1 MIINYEKF
9 EKDEVNKLFN
19 EKEYNV
25 VYINYEKENGIEV
38 VENQKDAIANLK
50 NNKLDDFYKLYLFNE
65 DMMITVYKFDEN
77 DFRYMKVEKSD
88 FNENV
93 IEKEI
98 YLENKDYLKS
108 KKLKVKIGKK
118 VIEKEEFSIIQ
129 YVGFV
134 SNVGG
139 EE

>member
-1 MIINYEKF
+1 MTNYEKF

-77 DFRYMKVEKSD
+77 DFKYTKVEKSD